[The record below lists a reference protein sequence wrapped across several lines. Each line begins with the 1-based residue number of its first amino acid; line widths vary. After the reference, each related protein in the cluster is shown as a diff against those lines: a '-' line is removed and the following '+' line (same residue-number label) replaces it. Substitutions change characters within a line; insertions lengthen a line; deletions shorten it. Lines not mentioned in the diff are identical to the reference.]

1 MAISSI
7 FHNVILR
14 EPEQV
19 EAFIRAAEASLA
31 DPYVPE
37 GPVTQVE
44 NDPEV
49 IRRIFELNE
58 KNWGTKQIDN

>member
-1 MAISSI
+1 MATSSI

-14 EPEQV
+14 TPEQV

-37 GPVTQVE
+37 GPVTHLLT
-44 NDPEV
+44 DPDE
-49 IRRIFELNE
+49 IRRLAQLRR
-58 KNWGTKQIDN
+58 KNREAKK